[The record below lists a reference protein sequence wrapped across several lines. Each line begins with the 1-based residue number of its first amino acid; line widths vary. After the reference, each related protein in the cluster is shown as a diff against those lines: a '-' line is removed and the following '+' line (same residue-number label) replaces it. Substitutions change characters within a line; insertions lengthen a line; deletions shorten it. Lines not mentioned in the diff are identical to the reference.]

1 MANDD
6 LQRFI
11 DELRARVS
19 IADVV
24 GAKVKLTKKGREYQG
39 LCPFHNEKTPSFTVN
54 ESKGFYHCF
63 GCGAHGD
70 IIKFEM
76 EANGLPFIDA
86 LQKLAHQA
94 GLQMPQLSA
103 KDKKEEDERK
113 SLYEIMEAACAFFE
127 RELRMP
133 GGAAGLKYFT
143 EKRGLSPE
151 TLKKFRLGFAPS
163 NNALMAH
170 LKAQGID
177 EKDMKE
183 LGLIAIPEDTSRR
196 PHDFFRNRVM
206 IPITNKQ
213 GKIIAFGGRVME
225 KIEPKYLNS
234 PDTPIFNKRRN
245 LYNLDKARE
254 VAYKEKKLIIC
265 EGYMDVIALD
275 RYGFGYAVAP
285 LGTALTEEQ
294 IAEAWRVCPEP
305 VLCLDGDS
313 PGVKAA
319 MRAVDRVLPML
330 KAGYSLQFLFL
341 PDNQDPDEYLQA
353 HGHDSFAALMRK
365 TSPLIDILWRKY
377 TENEDSST
385 PEKKA
390 LIEKTLLSEVAK
402 IGDAT
407 VRSYYA
413 QEIRSRIYAAFRRT
427 PWQQP
432 AAPRMPSAFRAPSA
446 ARNVSPASR
455 MPSAPF
461 SSPSRMPPVPFSS
474 PSPMQPAAPVSP
486 APQMPET
493 PPAYLD
499 DIPLPEA
506 APQYQ
511 EPQPTCPSQT
521 PRQSA
526 NTGLPS
532 NFSPFPDTAS
542 FSGFRPSSNAFPS
555 SGARPFSN
563 SASSPNARPFP
574 NSGRGASRWADT
586 RTPRPALNHGI
597 AAAPETLRQSADGE
611 CDKNLRFI
619 IAAGLVYPEL
629 IDEYEEQVLSS
640 DIKNAGLKNLF
651 AAMADLYREA
661 ETPPAADELQQQL
674 AQRPEGAPL
683 ASLWELDMLKKR
695 SPFINDLR
703 KNIDKLLLEDK
714 LRTLEE
720 EIKNVS
726 AELCKNF
733 TEEAYLRQSA
743 LKKERDEILAAA
755 AEPED

>member
-11 DELRARVS
+11 DELRARIS

-113 SLYEIMEAACAFFE
+113 SLYEIMETACAFFE

-133 GGAAGLKYFT
+133 DGASGLKYFT

-151 TLKKFRLGFAPS
+151 TLKKFRLGFAPN

-305 VLCLDGDS
+305 ILCLDGDS

-432 AAPRMPSAFRAPSA
+432 AAPVPPAPRMP
-446 ARNVSPASR
+446 V
-455 MPSAPF
+455 
-461 SSPSRMPPVPFSS
+461 PPTPK
-474 PSPMQPAAPVSP
+474 
-486 APQMPET
+486 MPET
-493 PPAYLD
+493 PPAYLN
-499 DIPLPEA
+499 DIPLPEV
-506 APQYQ
+506 APQHRK
-511 EPQPTCPSQT
+511 PQPDRPSQA
-521 PRQSA
+521 PRQFA
-526 NTGLPS
+526 NTGAPS
-532 NFSPFPDTAS
+532 NSGPFPDTAS
-542 FSGFRPSSNAFPS
+542 FSGFRPSFNAVPL
-555 SGARPFSN
+555 SGRRPFSN
-563 SASSPNARPFP
+563 SASSPDARSFP

-586 RTPRPALNHGI
+586 RTLRPALSHGI

-640 DIKNAGLKNLF
+640 DIRNAGLKNLF

-733 TEEAYLRQSA
+733 TEEAYLRQSS

>member
-1 MANDD
+1 MNDD
-6 LQRFI
+6 LQRFL
-11 DELRARVS
+11 DELRARLS

-70 IIKFEM
+70 IVKFEM
-76 EANGLPFIDA
+76 EANGLPFMDA
-86 LQKLAHQA
+86 VQKLAHQA
-94 GLQMPQLSA
+94 GLQMPHFSA
-103 KDKKEEDERK
+103 KDKQEEEARK
-113 SLYEIMEAACAFFE
+113 SLYDIMESACAFFE
-127 RELRMP
+127 RELYMP
-133 GGAAGLKYFT
+133 NGAAGLKYFA
-143 EKRGLSPE
+143 EKRGLDKN
-151 TLKKFRLGFAPS
+151 TLKKFRLGYAPN

-170 LKAQGID
+170 LKSQGVS
-177 EKDMKE
+177 EKELKE

-213 GKIIAFGGRVME
+213 GRIIAFGGRVME

-254 VAYKEKKLIIC
+254 AAYKEKKLIIC

-305 VLCLDGDS
+305 TLCLDGDS

-330 KAGYSLQFLFL
+330 KAGYSLKFLFL

-353 HGHDSFAALMRK
+353 HGRDSFAALMNK

-402 IGDAT
+402 IGDPT

-413 QEIRSRIYAAFRRT
+413 QEIRSRIYKAFKQAPWPEAPRR
-427 PWQQP
+427 PAYNGNNARPHPYAPRP
-432 AAPRMPSAFRAPSA
+432 AAPE
-446 ARNVSPASR
+446 
-455 MPSAPF
+455 
-461 SSPSRMPPVPFSS
+461 MPPVP
-474 PSPMQPAAPVSP
+474 APRSDM
-486 APQMPET
+486 A

-499 DIPLPEA
+499 EIPLPDAAPVEVSPHDMPTPPPPQAPGTAA
-506 APQYQ
+506 APQ
-511 EPQPTCPSQT
+511 PQT
-521 PRQSA
+521 PYRRPDNAGNGYTNYRNGNYKYA
-526 NTGLPS
+526 NAYRRNNNNRYDS
-532 NFSPFPDTAS
+532 R
-542 FSGFRPSSNAFPS
+542 RPEIGHTFAP
-555 SGARPFSN
+555 
-563 SASSPNARPFP
+563 
-574 NSGRGASRWADT
+574 
-586 RTPRPALNHGI
+586 
-597 AAAPETLRQSADGE
+597 AAPEALRRSADGE
-611 CDKNLRFI
+611 SDKNLRFI
-619 IAAGLVYPEL
+619 LAAMLIYPEL
-629 IDEYEEQVLSS
+629 IGDYEEQLANFATQNK
-640 DIKNAGLKNLF
+640 DLPQLF
-651 AAMADLYREA
+651 AAMADIYGNAATALSAEDLRREL
-661 ETPPAADELQQQL
+661 TT
-674 AQRPEGAPL
+674 RPEGATL
-683 ASLWELDMLKKR
+683 KNLWELAMLQKNP
-695 SPFINDLR
+695 PFINELR
-703 KNIDKLLLEDK
+703 RNIDKLLQESR
-714 LRTLEE
+714 LRALEE
-720 EIKNVS
+720 EIKALS
-726 AELCKNF
+726 DELCRNF
-733 TEEAYLRQSA
+733 TEEAYQRQTA
-743 LKKERDEILAAA
+743 LKKERDQILASAGA
-755 AEPED
+755 AEE

>member
-113 SLYEIMEAACAFFE
+113 SLYEIMETACAFFE

-133 GGAAGLKYFT
+133 DGASGLKYFT

-151 TLKKFRLGFAPS
+151 TLKKFRLGFAPN

-305 VLCLDGDS
+305 ILCLDGDS

-432 AAPRMPSAFRAPSA
+432 AAPVPPAPRMP
-446 ARNVSPASR
+446 V
-455 MPSAPF
+455 
-461 SSPSRMPPVPFSS
+461 PPTSK
-474 PSPMQPAAPVSP
+474 
-486 APQMPET
+486 MPET

-506 APQYQ
+506 APQHRK
-511 EPQPTCPSQT
+511 PQPDRPSQA
-521 PRQSA
+521 PRQFA
-526 NTGLPS
+526 NTGSPS
-532 NFSPFPDTAS
+532 NSGPFPDTAS
-542 FSGFRPSSNAFPS
+542 FSGFRPSFNAVPL
-555 SGARPFSN
+555 SGRRPFSN
-563 SASSPNARPFP
+563 SASSPDARSFP

-586 RTPRPALNHGI
+586 RPLRPALSHGI

-640 DIKNAGLKNLF
+640 DIRNASLKNLF

-683 ASLWELDMLKKR
+683 TSLWELDMLKKR

>member
-113 SLYEIMEAACAFFE
+113 SLYEIMETACAFFE

-133 GGAAGLKYFT
+133 DGASGLKYFT

-151 TLKKFRLGFAPS
+151 TLKKFRLGFAPN

-305 VLCLDGDS
+305 ILCLDGDS

-432 AAPRMPSAFRAPSA
+432 AAPVPPAPRMP
-446 ARNVSPASR
+446 V
-455 MPSAPF
+455 
-461 SSPSRMPPVPFSS
+461 PPTPK
-474 PSPMQPAAPVSP
+474 
-486 APQMPET
+486 MPET
-493 PPAYLD
+493 PPAYLN
-499 DIPLPEA
+499 DIPLPEV
-506 APQYQ
+506 APQHRK
-511 EPQPTCPSQT
+511 PQPDRPSQA
-521 PRQSA
+521 PRQFT
-526 NTGLPS
+526 NTGSPS
-532 NFSPFPDTAS
+532 NSGPFPDTAS
-542 FSGFRPSSNAFPS
+542 FSSFRPSFNAVPL
-555 SGARPFSN
+555 SGRRPFSN
-563 SASSPNARPFP
+563 SASSPDARSFP

-586 RTPRPALNHGI
+586 RTLRPALSHGI

-640 DIKNAGLKNLF
+640 DIRNAGLKNLF

>member
-113 SLYEIMEAACAFFE
+113 SLYEIMETACAFFE

-133 GGAAGLKYFT
+133 DGASGLKYFT

-151 TLKKFRLGFAPS
+151 TLKKFRLGFAPN

-305 VLCLDGDS
+305 ILCLDGDS

-432 AAPRMPSAFRAPSA
+432 AAPVPPAPRMP
-446 ARNVSPASR
+446 V
-455 MPSAPF
+455 
-461 SSPSRMPPVPFSS
+461 PPTSK
-474 PSPMQPAAPVSP
+474 
-486 APQMPET
+486 MPET

-506 APQYQ
+506 APQHRK
-511 EPQPTCPSQT
+511 PQPDRPSQA
-521 PRQSA
+521 PRQFT
-526 NTGLPS
+526 NTGSPS
-532 NFSPFPDTAS
+532 NSGPFPDTAS
-542 FSGFRPSSNAFPS
+542 FSGFRPSFNAVPL
-555 SGARPFSN
+555 SGRRPFSN
-563 SASSPNARPFP
+563 SASSPDARSFP

-586 RTPRPALNHGI
+586 RTLRPALSHGI

-640 DIKNAGLKNLF
+640 DIRNAGLKNLF

-733 TEEAYLRQSA
+733 TEEAYLRQSS

>member
-113 SLYEIMEAACAFFE
+113 SLYEIMETACAFFE

-133 GGAAGLKYFT
+133 DGASGLKYFT

-151 TLKKFRLGFAPS
+151 TLKKFRLGFAPN

-265 EGYMDVIALD
+265 EGYMDVITLD

-305 VLCLDGDS
+305 ILCLDGDS

-432 AAPRMPSAFRAPSA
+432 AAPVPPAPRMP
-446 ARNVSPASR
+446 V
-455 MPSAPF
+455 
-461 SSPSRMPPVPFSS
+461 PPTSK
-474 PSPMQPAAPVSP
+474 
-486 APQMPET
+486 MPET

-506 APQYQ
+506 APQHRK
-511 EPQPTCPSQT
+511 PQPDRPSQA
-521 PRQSA
+521 PRQFA
-526 NTGLPS
+526 NTGSPS
-532 NFSPFPDTAS
+532 NSGPFPDTAS
-542 FSGFRPSSNAFPS
+542 FSGFRPSFNAVPL
-555 SGARPFSN
+555 SGRHPFSN
-563 SASSPNARPFP
+563 SASSPDAHSFP

-586 RTPRPALNHGI
+586 RTLRPALSHGI

-640 DIKNAGLKNLF
+640 DIRNAGLKNLF

-661 ETPPAADELQQQL
+661 ETPPAANKLQQQL

>member
-113 SLYEIMEAACAFFE
+113 SLYEIMETACAFFE

-133 GGAAGLKYFT
+133 DGASGLKYFT

-151 TLKKFRLGFAPS
+151 TLKKFRLGFAPN

-305 VLCLDGDS
+305 ILCLDGDS

-413 QEIRSRIYAAFRRT
+413 QEIRSRIYAVFRRT

-432 AAPRMPSAFRAPSA
+432 AAPVPPAPRMP
-446 ARNVSPASR
+446 V
-455 MPSAPF
+455 
-461 SSPSRMPPVPFSS
+461 PPTSK
-474 PSPMQPAAPVSP
+474 
-486 APQMPET
+486 MPET

-506 APQYQ
+506 APQHRK
-511 EPQPTCPSQT
+511 PQPDHPSQA
-521 PRQSA
+521 PRQFA
-526 NTGLPS
+526 NTGSPS
-532 NFSPFPDTAS
+532 NSGPFPDTAS
-542 FSGFRPSSNAFPS
+542 FSGFRPSFNAVPL
-555 SGARPFSN
+555 SGRRPFSN
-563 SASSPNARPFP
+563 SASSPDARSFP

-586 RTPRPALNHGI
+586 RTLRPALSHGI

-640 DIKNAGLKNLF
+640 DIRNAGLKNLF

-714 LRTLEE
+714 LRSLEE

>member
-113 SLYEIMEAACAFFE
+113 SLYEIMETACAFFE

-133 GGAAGLKYFT
+133 DGASGLKYFT

-151 TLKKFRLGFAPS
+151 TLKKFRLGFAPN

-305 VLCLDGDS
+305 ILCLDGDS

-319 MRAVDRVLPML
+319 MRAADRVLPML

-432 AAPRMPSAFRAPSA
+432 AAPVPPAPRMP
-446 ARNVSPASR
+446 V
-455 MPSAPF
+455 
-461 SSPSRMPPVPFSS
+461 PPTPK
-474 PSPMQPAAPVSP
+474 
-486 APQMPET
+486 MPET
-493 PPAYLD
+493 PPAYLN
-499 DIPLPEA
+499 DIPLPEV
-506 APQYQ
+506 APQHRK
-511 EPQPTCPSQT
+511 PQPDRPSQA
-521 PRQSA
+521 PRQFA
-526 NTGLPS
+526 NTGAPS
-532 NFSPFPDTAS
+532 NSGPFPDTAS
-542 FSGFRPSSNAFPS
+542 FSGFRPSFNAVPL
-555 SGARPFSN
+555 SGRRPFSN
-563 SASSPNARPFP
+563 SASSPDARSFP

-586 RTPRPALNHGI
+586 RTLRPALSHGI

-640 DIKNAGLKNLF
+640 DIRNAGLKNLF

-714 LRTLEE
+714 LRSLEE

>member
-113 SLYEIMEAACAFFE
+113 SLYEIMETACAFFE

-133 GGAAGLKYFT
+133 DGASGLKYFT

-151 TLKKFRLGFAPS
+151 TLKKFRLGFAPN

-305 VLCLDGDS
+305 ILCLDGDS

-432 AAPRMPSAFRAPSA
+432 AAPVPPAPRMP
-446 ARNVSPASR
+446 V
-455 MPSAPF
+455 
-461 SSPSRMPPVPFSS
+461 PPTPK
-474 PSPMQPAAPVSP
+474 
-486 APQMPET
+486 MPET
-493 PPAYLD
+493 PPAYLN
-499 DIPLPEA
+499 DIPLPEV
-506 APQYQ
+506 APQHRK
-511 EPQPTCPSQT
+511 PQPDRPSQA
-521 PRQSA
+521 PRQFA
-526 NTGLPS
+526 NTGAPS
-532 NFSPFPDTAS
+532 NSGPFPDTAS
-542 FSGFRPSSNAFPS
+542 FSGFRPSFNAVPL
-555 SGARPFSN
+555 SGRRPFSN
-563 SASSPNARPFP
+563 SASSPDARSFP

-586 RTPRPALNHGI
+586 RTLRPALSHGI

-640 DIKNAGLKNLF
+640 DIRNASLKNLF

-714 LRTLEE
+714 LRSLEE

-755 AEPED
+755 AEPEE

>member
-113 SLYEIMEAACAFFE
+113 SLYEIMETACAFFE

-133 GGAAGLKYFT
+133 DGASGLKYFT

-151 TLKKFRLGFAPS
+151 TLKKFRLGFAPN

-305 VLCLDGDS
+305 ILCLDGDS

-432 AAPRMPSAFRAPSA
+432 AAPVPPAPRMP
-446 ARNVSPASR
+446 V
-455 MPSAPF
+455 
-461 SSPSRMPPVPFSS
+461 PPTPK
-474 PSPMQPAAPVSP
+474 
-486 APQMPET
+486 MPET
-493 PPAYLD
+493 PPAYLN
-499 DIPLPEA
+499 DIPLPEV
-506 APQYQ
+506 APQHRK
-511 EPQPTCPSQT
+511 PQPDRPSQA
-521 PRQSA
+521 PRQFA
-526 NTGLPS
+526 NTGAPS
-532 NFSPFPDTAS
+532 NSGPFPDTAS
-542 FSGFRPSSNAFPS
+542 FSGFRPSFNAVPL
-555 SGARPFSN
+555 SGRRPFSN
-563 SASSPNARPFP
+563 SASSPDTRSFP

-586 RTPRPALNHGI
+586 RTLRPALSHGI

-640 DIKNAGLKNLF
+640 DIRNASLKNLF

>member
-113 SLYEIMEAACAFFE
+113 SLYEIMETACAFFE

-133 GGAAGLKYFT
+133 DGASGLKYFT

-151 TLKKFRLGFAPS
+151 TLKKFRLGFAPN

-305 VLCLDGDS
+305 ILCLDGDS

-432 AAPRMPSAFRAPSA
+432 AAPVPPAPRMP
-446 ARNVSPASR
+446 V
-455 MPSAPF
+455 
-461 SSPSRMPPVPFSS
+461 PPTPK
-474 PSPMQPAAPVSP
+474 
-486 APQMPET
+486 MPET
-493 PPAYLD
+493 PPAYLN
-499 DIPLPEA
+499 DIPLPEV
-506 APQYQ
+506 APQHRK
-511 EPQPTCPSQT
+511 PQPDRPSQA
-521 PRQSA
+521 PRQFA
-526 NTGLPS
+526 NTGAPS
-532 NFSPFPDTAS
+532 NSGPFPDTAS
-542 FSGFRPSSNAFPS
+542 FSGFRPSFNAVPL
-555 SGARPFSN
+555 SGRRPFSN
-563 SASSPNARPFP
+563 SASSPDARSFP

-586 RTPRPALNHGI
+586 RTLRPALSHGI

-640 DIKNAGLKNLF
+640 DIRNAGLKNLF

-733 TEEAYLRQSA
+733 TEEAYLRQSS

>member
-113 SLYEIMEAACAFFE
+113 SLYEIMETACAFFE

-133 GGAAGLKYFT
+133 DGASGLKYFT

-151 TLKKFRLGFAPS
+151 TLKKFRLGFAPN

-305 VLCLDGDS
+305 ILCLDGDS

-432 AAPRMPSAFRAPSA
+432 AAPVPPAPRMP
-446 ARNVSPASR
+446 V
-455 MPSAPF
+455 
-461 SSPSRMPPVPFSS
+461 PPTSK
-474 PSPMQPAAPVSP
+474 
-486 APQMPET
+486 MPET
-493 PPAYLD
+493 PPAYLN

-506 APQYQ
+506 APQHRK
-511 EPQPTCPSQT
+511 PQPDRPSQA
-521 PRQSA
+521 PRQFA
-526 NTGLPS
+526 NTGSPS
-532 NFSPFPDTAS
+532 NSGPFPDTAS
-542 FSGFRPSSNAFPS
+542 FSGFRPSFNAVPL
-555 SGARPFSN
+555 SGRHPFSN
-563 SASSPNARPFP
+563 SASSPDAHSFP

-586 RTPRPALNHGI
+586 RTLRPALSHGI

-640 DIKNAGLKNLF
+640 DIRNAGLKNLF

-733 TEEAYLRQSA
+733 TEEAYLRQSS

>member
-113 SLYEIMEAACAFFE
+113 SLYEIMETACAFFE

-133 GGAAGLKYFT
+133 DGTSGLKYFT

-151 TLKKFRLGFAPS
+151 TLKKFRLGFAPN

-305 VLCLDGDS
+305 ILCLDGDS

-432 AAPRMPSAFRAPSA
+432 AAPVPPAP
-446 ARNVSPASR
+446 RI
-455 MPSAPF
+455 
-461 SSPSRMPPVPFSS
+461 PVPPTSK
-474 PSPMQPAAPVSP
+474 
-486 APQMPET
+486 MPET
-493 PPAYLD
+493 PPAYLN
-499 DIPLPEA
+499 DIPLPEV
-506 APQYQ
+506 APQHRK
-511 EPQPTCPSQT
+511 PQPDRPSQA
-521 PRQSA
+521 PRKFA
-526 NTGLPS
+526 NTGSPS
-532 NFSPFPDTAS
+532 NSGPFPDTAS
-542 FSGFRPSSNAFPS
+542 FSSFRPSFNAVPL
-555 SGARPFSN
+555 SGRRPFSN
-563 SASSPNARPFP
+563 SASSPDARSFP

-586 RTPRPALNHGI
+586 RTLRPALSHGI
-597 AAAPETLRQSADGE
+597 ASAPETLRQSADDE

-640 DIKNAGLKNLF
+640 DIRNADLKNLF

-714 LRTLEE
+714 LRSLEE

-726 AELCKNF
+726 TELCKNF

>member
-113 SLYEIMEAACAFFE
+113 SLYEIMETACAFFE

-133 GGAAGLKYFT
+133 DGASGLKYFT

-151 TLKKFRLGFAPS
+151 TLKKFRLGFAPN

-305 VLCLDGDS
+305 ILCLDGDS

-432 AAPRMPSAFRAPSA
+432 AAPVPPAPRMP
-446 ARNVSPASR
+446 V
-455 MPSAPF
+455 
-461 SSPSRMPPVPFSS
+461 PPTSK
-474 PSPMQPAAPVSP
+474 
-486 APQMPET
+486 MPET

-506 APQYQ
+506 APQHRK
-511 EPQPTCPSQT
+511 PQPDHPSQA
-521 PRQSA
+521 PRQFT
-526 NTGLPS
+526 NTGSPS
-532 NFSPFPDTAS
+532 NSGPFPDTAS
-542 FSGFRPSSNAFPS
+542 FSSFRPSFNAVPL
-555 SGARPFSN
+555 SGRRPFSN
-563 SASSPNARPFP
+563 SASSPDARSFP

-586 RTPRPALNHGI
+586 RTLRPALSHGI

-640 DIKNAGLKNLF
+640 DIRNAGLKNLF

-733 TEEAYLRQSA
+733 TEEAYLRQSS

>member
-113 SLYEIMEAACAFFE
+113 SLYEIMETACAFFE

-133 GGAAGLKYFT
+133 DGASGLKYFT

-151 TLKKFRLGFAPS
+151 TLKKFRLGFAPN
-163 NNALMAH
+163 NNALMTH

-305 VLCLDGDS
+305 ILCLDGDS

-432 AAPRMPSAFRAPSA
+432 VAPVPPAPRMP
-446 ARNVSPASR
+446 V
-455 MPSAPF
+455 
-461 SSPSRMPPVPFSS
+461 PPTSK
-474 PSPMQPAAPVSP
+474 
-486 APQMPET
+486 MPET

-499 DIPLPEA
+499 DIPLPEV
-506 APQYQ
+506 APQHRK
-511 EPQPTCPSQT
+511 PQPDHPSQA
-521 PRQSA
+521 PRQFA
-526 NTGLPS
+526 NTGSPS
-532 NFSPFPDTAS
+532 NSGPFPDTAS
-542 FSGFRPSSNAFPS
+542 FSGFRPSFNAVPL
-555 SGARPFSN
+555 SGRRPFSN
-563 SASSPNARPFP
+563 SASSPDARSFP

-586 RTPRPALNHGI
+586 RTLRPALSHGI

-640 DIKNAGLKNLF
+640 DIRNAGLKNLF

>member
-113 SLYEIMEAACAFFE
+113 SLYEIMETACAFFE

-133 GGAAGLKYFT
+133 DGASGLKYFT

-151 TLKKFRLGFAPS
+151 TLKKFRLGFAPN

-305 VLCLDGDS
+305 ILCLDGDS

-432 AAPRMPSAFRAPSA
+432 AAPVPPAPRMP
-446 ARNVSPASR
+446 V
-455 MPSAPF
+455 
-461 SSPSRMPPVPFSS
+461 PPTPK
-474 PSPMQPAAPVSP
+474 
-486 APQMPET
+486 MPET
-493 PPAYLD
+493 PPAYLN
-499 DIPLPEA
+499 DIPLPEV
-506 APQYQ
+506 APQHRK
-511 EPQPTCPSQT
+511 PQPDRPSQA
-521 PRQSA
+521 PRKFA
-526 NTGLPS
+526 NTGSPS
-532 NFSPFPDTAS
+532 NSGPFPDTAS
-542 FSGFRPSSNAFPS
+542 FSSFRPSFNAVPL
-555 SGARPFSN
+555 SGRRPFSN
-563 SASSPNARPFP
+563 SASSPDARSFP

-586 RTPRPALNHGI
+586 RTLRPALSHGI
-597 AAAPETLRQSADGE
+597 ASAPETLRQSADGE

-640 DIKNAGLKNLF
+640 DIRNADLKNLF

-714 LRTLEE
+714 LRSLEE

-726 AELCKNF
+726 TELCKNF

>member
-113 SLYEIMEAACAFFE
+113 SLYEIMETACAFFE

-133 GGAAGLKYFT
+133 DGASGLKYFT
-143 EKRGLSPE
+143 EKRSLSPE
-151 TLKKFRLGFAPS
+151 TLKKFRLGFAPN

-305 VLCLDGDS
+305 ILCLDGDS

-432 AAPRMPSAFRAPSA
+432 AAPVPPAPRMP
-446 ARNVSPASR
+446 V
-455 MPSAPF
+455 
-461 SSPSRMPPVPFSS
+461 PPTPK
-474 PSPMQPAAPVSP
+474 
-486 APQMPET
+486 MPET

-499 DIPLPEA
+499 DIPLPEV
-506 APQYQ
+506 APQHRK
-511 EPQPTCPSQT
+511 PQPDHPSQA
-521 PRQSA
+521 PRQFA
-526 NTGLPS
+526 NTGSPS
-532 NFSPFPDTAS
+532 NSGPFPDTAS
-542 FSGFRPSSNAFPS
+542 FSGFRPSFNAVPL
-555 SGARPFSN
+555 SGRRPFSN
-563 SASSPNARPFP
+563 SASSPDARSFP

-586 RTPRPALNHGI
+586 RTLRPALSHGI

-640 DIKNAGLKNLF
+640 DIRNASLKNLF

-683 ASLWELDMLKKR
+683 TSLWELDMLKKR

>member
-94 GLQMPQLSA
+94 GLQIPQLSA

-113 SLYEIMEAACAFFE
+113 SLYEIMETACAFFE

-133 GGAAGLKYFT
+133 DGASGLKYFT

-151 TLKKFRLGFAPS
+151 TLKKFRLGFAPN
-163 NNALMAH
+163 NNALMVH

-305 VLCLDGDS
+305 ILCLDGDS

-432 AAPRMPSAFRAPSA
+432 VAPVPPAPRMP
-446 ARNVSPASR
+446 V
-455 MPSAPF
+455 
-461 SSPSRMPPVPFSS
+461 PPTSK
-474 PSPMQPAAPVSP
+474 
-486 APQMPET
+486 MPET

-499 DIPLPEA
+499 DIPLPEV
-506 APQYQ
+506 APQHRK
-511 EPQPTCPSQT
+511 PQPDHPSQA
-521 PRQSA
+521 PRQFA
-526 NTGLPS
+526 NTGSPS
-532 NFSPFPDTAS
+532 NSGPFPDTAS
-542 FSGFRPSSNAFPS
+542 FSGFRPSFNAVPL
-555 SGARPFSN
+555 SGRRPFSN
-563 SASSPNARPFP
+563 SASSPDARSFP

-586 RTPRPALNHGI
+586 RPLRPALSHGI

-640 DIKNAGLKNLF
+640 DIRNAGLKNLF

>member
-113 SLYEIMEAACAFFE
+113 SLYEIMETACAFFE

-133 GGAAGLKYFT
+133 DGASGLKYFT

-151 TLKKFRLGFAPS
+151 TLKKFRLGFAPN

-305 VLCLDGDS
+305 ILCLDGDS

-432 AAPRMPSAFRAPSA
+432 AAPVPPAPRMP
-446 ARNVSPASR
+446 V
-455 MPSAPF
+455 
-461 SSPSRMPPVPFSS
+461 PPTPK
-474 PSPMQPAAPVSP
+474 
-486 APQMPET
+486 MPET
-493 PPAYLD
+493 PPAYLN
-499 DIPLPEA
+499 DIPLPEV
-506 APQYQ
+506 APQHRK
-511 EPQPTCPSQT
+511 PQPDRPSQA
-521 PRQSA
+521 PRQFA
-526 NTGLPS
+526 NTGSPS
-532 NFSPFPDTAS
+532 NSGPFPDTAS
-542 FSGFRPSSNAFPS
+542 FSGFRPSFNAVPL
-555 SGARPFSN
+555 SGRRPFSN
-563 SASSPNARPFP
+563 SASSPDARSFP

-586 RTPRPALNHGI
+586 RTLRPALSHGI

-640 DIKNAGLKNLF
+640 DIRNASLKNLF

>member
-113 SLYEIMEAACAFFE
+113 SLYEIMETACAFFE

-133 GGAAGLKYFT
+133 DGASGLKYFT

-151 TLKKFRLGFAPS
+151 TLKKFRLGFAPN

-305 VLCLDGDS
+305 ILCLDGDS

-432 AAPRMPSAFRAPSA
+432 VAPVPPAPRMP
-446 ARNVSPASR
+446 V
-455 MPSAPF
+455 
-461 SSPSRMPPVPFSS
+461 PPTSK
-474 PSPMQPAAPVSP
+474 
-486 APQMPET
+486 MPET

-499 DIPLPEA
+499 DIPLPEV
-506 APQYQ
+506 APQHRK
-511 EPQPTCPSQT
+511 PQPDHPSQA
-521 PRQSA
+521 PRKFA
-526 NTGLPS
+526 NTGSPS
-532 NFSPFPDTAS
+532 NSGPFPDTAS
-542 FSGFRPSSNAFPS
+542 FSGFRPSFNAVPL
-555 SGARPFSN
+555 SGRRPFSN
-563 SASSPNARPFP
+563 SASSPDARSFP

-586 RTPRPALNHGI
+586 RTLRPALSHGI

-640 DIKNAGLKNLF
+640 DIRNAGLKNLF

-714 LRTLEE
+714 LRSLEE

>member
-113 SLYEIMEAACAFFE
+113 SLYEIMETACAFFE

-133 GGAAGLKYFT
+133 DGVSGLKYFT

-151 TLKKFRLGFAPS
+151 TLKKFRLGFAPN

-305 VLCLDGDS
+305 ILCLDGDS

-353 HGHDSFAALMRK
+353 HGHDTFAALMRK

-432 AAPRMPSAFRAPSA
+432 AAPVPPAP
-446 ARNVSPASR
+446 RI
-455 MPSAPF
+455 
-461 SSPSRMPPVPFSS
+461 PVPPTSK
-474 PSPMQPAAPVSP
+474 
-486 APQMPET
+486 MPET
-493 PPAYLD
+493 PPAYLN

-506 APQYQ
+506 APQHRK
-511 EPQPTCPSQT
+511 PQPDRPSQA
-521 PRQSA
+521 PRQFA
-526 NTGLPS
+526 NTGSPS
-532 NFSPFPDTAS
+532 NSGPFPDTAS
-542 FSGFRPSSNAFPS
+542 FSGFRPSFNAVPL
-555 SGARPFSN
+555 SGRRPFSN
-563 SASSPNARPFP
+563 SASSPDARSFP

-586 RTPRPALNHGI
+586 RPLRPALSHGI

-611 CDKNLRFI
+611 CNKNLRFI

-640 DIKNAGLKNLF
+640 DIRNASLKNLF

-733 TEEAYLRQSA
+733 TEEAYLRQSS

>member
-113 SLYEIMEAACAFFE
+113 SLYEIMETACAFFE

-133 GGAAGLKYFT
+133 DGASGLKYFT

-151 TLKKFRLGFAPS
+151 TLKKFRLGFAPN

-305 VLCLDGDS
+305 ILCLDGDS

-427 PWQQP
+427 PWQKP
-432 AAPRMPSAFRAPSA
+432 AAPVPPAPRMPVPST
-446 ARNVSPASR
+446 PK
-455 MPSAPF
+455 
-461 SSPSRMPPVPFSS
+461 
-474 PSPMQPAAPVSP
+474 
-486 APQMPET
+486 MPET

-506 APQYQ
+506 APQHRK
-511 EPQPTCPSQT
+511 PQPDRPSQA
-521 PRQSA
+521 PRQFA
-526 NTGLPS
+526 NTGSPS
-532 NFSPFPDTAS
+532 NSGPFPDTAS
-542 FSGFRPSSNAFPS
+542 FSGFRPSFNAVPL
-555 SGARPFSN
+555 SGRRPFSN
-563 SASSPNARPFP
+563 SASSPDARSFP

-586 RTPRPALNHGI
+586 RTLRPALSHGI

-640 DIKNAGLKNLF
+640 DIRNAGLKNLF

-674 AQRPEGAPL
+674 AQLPEGAPL

-714 LRTLEE
+714 LRSLEE

-733 TEEAYLRQSA
+733 TEEAYLRQSS

>member
-113 SLYEIMEAACAFFE
+113 SLYEIMETACAFFE

-133 GGAAGLKYFT
+133 DGASGLKYFT

-151 TLKKFRLGFAPS
+151 TLKKFRLGFAPN

-305 VLCLDGDS
+305 ILCLDGDS

-432 AAPRMPSAFRAPSA
+432 AAPVPPAPRMP
-446 ARNVSPASR
+446 V
-455 MPSAPF
+455 
-461 SSPSRMPPVPFSS
+461 PPTSK
-474 PSPMQPAAPVSP
+474 
-486 APQMPET
+486 MPET

-499 DIPLPEA
+499 DIPLPEV
-506 APQYQ
+506 APQHRK
-511 EPQPTCPSQT
+511 PQPDLPSQA
-521 PRQSA
+521 PRQFT
-526 NTGLPS
+526 NTGSPS
-532 NFSPFPDTAS
+532 NSGPFPDTAS
-542 FSGFRPSSNAFPS
+542 FSGFRPSFNAVPL
-555 SGARPFSN
+555 SGRRPLSN
-563 SASSPNARPFP
+563 SASSPDARSFP

-586 RTPRPALNHGI
+586 RTLRPALSHGI

-640 DIKNAGLKNLF
+640 DIRNAGLKNLF

-733 TEEAYLRQSA
+733 TEEAYLRQSS

>member
-113 SLYEIMEAACAFFE
+113 SLYEIMETACAFFE

-133 GGAAGLKYFT
+133 DGASGLKYFT

-151 TLKKFRLGFAPS
+151 TLKKFRLGFAPN

-305 VLCLDGDS
+305 ILCLDGDS

-432 AAPRMPSAFRAPSA
+432 AAPVPPAPRMP
-446 ARNVSPASR
+446 V
-455 MPSAPF
+455 
-461 SSPSRMPPVPFSS
+461 PPTPK
-474 PSPMQPAAPVSP
+474 
-486 APQMPET
+486 MPET
-493 PPAYLD
+493 PPAYLN
-499 DIPLPEA
+499 DIPLPEV
-506 APQYQ
+506 APQHRK
-511 EPQPTCPSQT
+511 PQPDRPSQA
-521 PRQSA
+521 PRKFA
-526 NTGLPS
+526 NTGSPS
-532 NFSPFPDTAS
+532 NSGPFPDTAS
-542 FSGFRPSSNAFPS
+542 FSSFRPSFNAVPL
-555 SGARPFSN
+555 SGRRPFSN
-563 SASSPNARPFP
+563 SASSPDARSFP

-586 RTPRPALNHGI
+586 RTLRPALSHGI
-597 AAAPETLRQSADGE
+597 ASAPETLRQSADDE

-640 DIKNAGLKNLF
+640 DIRNADLKNLF

-733 TEEAYLRQSA
+733 TEEAYLRQSS

>member
-163 NNALMAH
+163 NNALMTH

-305 VLCLDGDS
+305 ILCLDGDS

-432 AAPRMPSAFRAPSA
+432 AAPVPPAPRMP
-446 ARNVSPASR
+446 V
-455 MPSAPF
+455 
-461 SSPSRMPPVPFSS
+461 PPTSK
-474 PSPMQPAAPVSP
+474 
-486 APQMPET
+486 MPET
-493 PPAYLD
+493 PPAYLN

-506 APQYQ
+506 APQHRK
-511 EPQPTCPSQT
+511 PQPDRPSQA
-521 PRQSA
+521 PRQFA
-526 NTGLPS
+526 NTGSPS
-532 NFSPFPDTAS
+532 NSGPFPDTAS
-542 FSGFRPSSNAFPS
+542 FSGFRPSFNAVPL
-555 SGARPFSN
+555 SGRRPFSN
-563 SASSPNARPFP
+563 SASSPDARSFP

-586 RTPRPALNHGI
+586 RTLRPALSHGI

-640 DIKNAGLKNLF
+640 DIRNASLKNLF

-683 ASLWELDMLKKR
+683 ASLWELEMLKKR

>member
-113 SLYEIMEAACAFFE
+113 SLYEIMETACAFFE

-133 GGAAGLKYFT
+133 DGASGLKYFT

-151 TLKKFRLGFAPS
+151 TLKKFRLGFAPN

-305 VLCLDGDS
+305 ILCLDGDS

-427 PWQQP
+427 PWQKP
-432 AAPRMPSAFRAPSA
+432 AAPVPPAPRMPVPST
-446 ARNVSPASR
+446 PK
-455 MPSAPF
+455 
-461 SSPSRMPPVPFSS
+461 
-474 PSPMQPAAPVSP
+474 
-486 APQMPET
+486 MPET

-506 APQYQ
+506 APQHRK
-511 EPQPTCPSQT
+511 PQPDRPSQA
-521 PRQSA
+521 PRQFT
-526 NTGLPS
+526 NTGSPS
-532 NFSPFPDTAS
+532 NSGPFPDTAS
-542 FSGFRPSSNAFPS
+542 FSGFRPSFNAVLL
-555 SGARPFSN
+555 SGRRPFSN
-563 SASSPNARPFP
+563 SASSPDARSFP

-586 RTPRPALNHGI
+586 RTLRPALSHGI

-640 DIKNAGLKNLF
+640 DIRNAGLKNLF

-733 TEEAYLRQSA
+733 TEEAYLRQSS

>member
-113 SLYEIMEAACAFFE
+113 SLYEIMETACAFFE

-133 GGAAGLKYFT
+133 DGASGLKYFT

-151 TLKKFRLGFAPS
+151 TLKKFRLGFAPN

-305 VLCLDGDS
+305 ILCLDGDS

-432 AAPRMPSAFRAPSA
+432 AAPVPPAP
-446 ARNVSPASR
+446 RI
-455 MPSAPF
+455 
-461 SSPSRMPPVPFSS
+461 PVPPTSK
-474 PSPMQPAAPVSP
+474 
-486 APQMPET
+486 MPET
-493 PPAYLD
+493 PPAYLN

-506 APQYQ
+506 APQHRK
-511 EPQPTCPSQT
+511 PQPDRPSQA
-521 PRQSA
+521 PRQFT
-526 NTGLPS
+526 NTGSPS
-532 NFSPFPDTAS
+532 NSGPFPDTAS
-542 FSGFRPSSNAFPS
+542 FSGFRPSFNAVLL
-555 SGARPFSN
+555 SGRRPFSN
-563 SASSPNARPFP
+563 SASSPDARSFP

-586 RTPRPALNHGI
+586 RPLRPALSHGI

-640 DIKNAGLKNLF
+640 DIRNAGLKNLF

-714 LRTLEE
+714 LRSLEE

>member
-94 GLQMPQLSA
+94 GLQIPQLSA

-113 SLYEIMEAACAFFE
+113 SLYEIMETACAFFE

-133 GGAAGLKYFT
+133 DGASGLKYFT

-151 TLKKFRLGFAPS
+151 TLKKFRLGFAPN

-305 VLCLDGDS
+305 ILCLDGDS

-432 AAPRMPSAFRAPSA
+432 AAPVPPAPRMP
-446 ARNVSPASR
+446 V
-455 MPSAPF
+455 
-461 SSPSRMPPVPFSS
+461 PPTSK
-474 PSPMQPAAPVSP
+474 
-486 APQMPET
+486 MPET

-506 APQYQ
+506 APQHRK
-511 EPQPTCPSQT
+511 PQPDRPSQA
-521 PRQSA
+521 PRQFT
-526 NTGLPS
+526 NTGSPS
-532 NFSPFPDTAS
+532 NSGPFPDTAS
-542 FSGFRPSSNAFPS
+542 FSSFRPSFNAVPL
-555 SGARPFSN
+555 SGRRPFSN
-563 SASSPNARPFP
+563 SASSPDARSFP

-586 RTPRPALNHGI
+586 RTLRPALSHGI

-640 DIKNAGLKNLF
+640 DIRNAGLKNLF

>member
-113 SLYEIMEAACAFFE
+113 SLYEIMETACAFFE

-133 GGAAGLKYFT
+133 DGASGLKYFT

-151 TLKKFRLGFAPS
+151 TLKKFRLGFAPN

-275 RYGFGYAVAP
+275 RYGFSYAVAP

-294 IAEAWRVCPEP
+294 ITEAWRVCPEP
-305 VLCLDGDS
+305 ILCLDGDS

-432 AAPRMPSAFRAPSA
+432 AAPVPPAPRMP
-446 ARNVSPASR
+446 V
-455 MPSAPF
+455 
-461 SSPSRMPPVPFSS
+461 PPTSK
-474 PSPMQPAAPVSP
+474 
-486 APQMPET
+486 MPET

-506 APQYQ
+506 APQHRK
-511 EPQPTCPSQT
+511 PQPDRPSQA
-521 PRQSA
+521 PRQFA
-526 NTGLPS
+526 NTGSPS
-532 NFSPFPDTAS
+532 NSGPFPDTAS
-542 FSGFRPSSNAFPS
+542 FSGFRPSFNAVPL
-555 SGARPFSN
+555 SGRRPFSN
-563 SASSPNARPFP
+563 SASSPDTRSFP

-586 RTPRPALNHGI
+586 RPLRPALSHGI

-611 CDKNLRFI
+611 GDKNLRFI

-640 DIKNAGLKNLF
+640 DIRNAGLKNLF

-733 TEEAYLRQSA
+733 TEEAYLRQSS

>member
-113 SLYEIMEAACAFFE
+113 SLYEIMETACAFFE

-133 GGAAGLKYFT
+133 DGASGLKYFT

-151 TLKKFRLGFAPS
+151 TLKKFRLGFAPN

-305 VLCLDGDS
+305 ILCLDGDS

-432 AAPRMPSAFRAPSA
+432 AAPVPPAPRMP
-446 ARNVSPASR
+446 V
-455 MPSAPF
+455 
-461 SSPSRMPPVPFSS
+461 PPTPK
-474 PSPMQPAAPVSP
+474 
-486 APQMPET
+486 MPET
-493 PPAYLD
+493 PPAYLN
-499 DIPLPEA
+499 DIPLPEV
-506 APQYQ
+506 APQHRK
-511 EPQPTCPSQT
+511 PQPDRPSQA
-521 PRQSA
+521 PRQFT
-526 NTGLPS
+526 NTGSPS
-532 NFSPFPDTAS
+532 NSGPFPDTAS
-542 FSGFRPSSNAFPS
+542 FSGFRPSFNAVPL
-555 SGARPFSN
+555 SGRRPFSN
-563 SASSPNARPFP
+563 SASSPDARSFP

-586 RTPRPALNHGI
+586 RTLRPALSHGI

-640 DIKNAGLKNLF
+640 DIRNAGLKNLF

>member
-113 SLYEIMEAACAFFE
+113 SLYEIMETACAFFE

-133 GGAAGLKYFT
+133 DGTSGLKYFT

-151 TLKKFRLGFAPS
+151 TLKKFRLGFAPN

-305 VLCLDGDS
+305 ILCLDGDS

-432 AAPRMPSAFRAPSA
+432 AAPVPPAPRMP
-446 ARNVSPASR
+446 V
-455 MPSAPF
+455 
-461 SSPSRMPPVPFSS
+461 PPTSK
-474 PSPMQPAAPVSP
+474 
-486 APQMPET
+486 MPET

-506 APQYQ
+506 APQHRK
-511 EPQPTCPSQT
+511 PQPDRPSQA
-521 PRQSA
+521 PRQFT
-526 NTGLPS
+526 NTGSPS
-532 NFSPFPDTAS
+532 NSGPFPDTAS
-542 FSGFRPSSNAFPS
+542 FSSFRPSFNAVPL
-555 SGARPFSN
+555 SGRRPFSN
-563 SASSPNARPFP
+563 SASSPDARSFP

-586 RTPRPALNHGI
+586 RTLRPALSHGI

-640 DIKNAGLKNLF
+640 DIRNAGLKNLF

-733 TEEAYLRQSA
+733 TEEAYLRQSS

>member
-113 SLYEIMEAACAFFE
+113 SLYEIMETACAFFE

-133 GGAAGLKYFT
+133 DGASGLKYFT

-151 TLKKFRLGFAPS
+151 TLKKFRLGFAPN

-305 VLCLDGDS
+305 ILCLDGDS

-432 AAPRMPSAFRAPSA
+432 AAPVPPAPRMP
-446 ARNVSPASR
+446 V
-455 MPSAPF
+455 
-461 SSPSRMPPVPFSS
+461 PPTPK
-474 PSPMQPAAPVSP
+474 
-486 APQMPET
+486 MPET
-493 PPAYLD
+493 PPAYLN
-499 DIPLPEA
+499 DIPLPEV
-506 APQYQ
+506 APQHRK
-511 EPQPTCPSQT
+511 PQPDRPSQA
-521 PRQSA
+521 PRQFT
-526 NTGLPS
+526 NTGSPS
-532 NFSPFPDTAS
+532 NSGPFPDTAS
-542 FSGFRPSSNAFPS
+542 FSGFRPSFNAVLL
-555 SGARPFSN
+555 SGRRPFSN
-563 SASSPNARPFP
+563 SASSPDARSFP
-574 NSGRGASRWADT
+574 NSGRGASRWADA
-586 RTPRPALNHGI
+586 RTLRPALSHGI

-640 DIKNAGLKNLF
+640 DIRNAGLKNLF

-714 LRTLEE
+714 LRSLEE

-733 TEEAYLRQSA
+733 TEEAYLRQSS

>member
-113 SLYEIMEAACAFFE
+113 SLYEIMETACAFFE

-133 GGAAGLKYFT
+133 DGASGLKYFT

-151 TLKKFRLGFAPS
+151 TLKKFRLGFAPN

-305 VLCLDGDS
+305 ILCLDGDS

-432 AAPRMPSAFRAPSA
+432 AAPVPPAPRMP
-446 ARNVSPASR
+446 V
-455 MPSAPF
+455 
-461 SSPSRMPPVPFSS
+461 PPTPK
-474 PSPMQPAAPVSP
+474 
-486 APQMPET
+486 MPET
-493 PPAYLD
+493 PPAYLN
-499 DIPLPEA
+499 DIPLPEV
-506 APQYQ
+506 APQHRK
-511 EPQPTCPSQT
+511 PQPDRPSQA
-521 PRQSA
+521 PRQFA
-526 NTGLPS
+526 NTGSPS
-532 NFSPFPDTAS
+532 NSGPFPDTAS
-542 FSGFRPSSNAFPS
+542 FSGFRPSFNAVTL
-555 SGARPFSN
+555 SGRRPFSN
-563 SASSPNARPFP
+563 SASSPDARSFP

-586 RTPRPALNHGI
+586 RTLRPALSHGI

-640 DIKNAGLKNLF
+640 DIRNAGLKNLF

-714 LRTLEE
+714 LRSLEE

-733 TEEAYLRQSA
+733 TEEAYLRQSS

>member
-113 SLYEIMEAACAFFE
+113 SLYEIMETACAFFE

-133 GGAAGLKYFT
+133 DGASGLKYFT

-151 TLKKFRLGFAPS
+151 TLKKFRLGFAPN

-305 VLCLDGDS
+305 ILCLDGDS

-432 AAPRMPSAFRAPSA
+432 AAPVPPAPRMP
-446 ARNVSPASR
+446 V
-455 MPSAPF
+455 
-461 SSPSRMPPVPFSS
+461 PPTSK
-474 PSPMQPAAPVSP
+474 
-486 APQMPET
+486 MPET

-506 APQYQ
+506 APQHRK
-511 EPQPTCPSQT
+511 PQPDRPSQA
-521 PRQSA
+521 PRQFA
-526 NTGLPS
+526 NTGSPS
-532 NFSPFPDTAS
+532 NSGPFPDTAS
-542 FSGFRPSSNAFPS
+542 FSGFRPSFNAVPL
-555 SGARPFSN
+555 SGRRPFSN
-563 SASSPNARPFP
+563 SASSPDARSFP

-586 RTPRPALNHGI
+586 RTLRPALSHGI

-640 DIKNAGLKNLF
+640 DIRNAGLKNLF

-714 LRTLEE
+714 LRSLEE

>member
-113 SLYEIMEAACAFFE
+113 SLYEIMETACAFFE

-133 GGAAGLKYFT
+133 DGASGLKYFT

-151 TLKKFRLGFAPS
+151 TLKKFRLGFAPN

-305 VLCLDGDS
+305 ILCLDGDS

-432 AAPRMPSAFRAPSA
+432 AAPVPPAPRMP
-446 ARNVSPASR
+446 
-455 MPSAPF
+455 
-461 SSPSRMPPVPFSS
+461 VPRTSK
-474 PSPMQPAAPVSP
+474 
-486 APQMPET
+486 MPET

-506 APQYQ
+506 APQHRK
-511 EPQPTCPSQT
+511 PQPDRPSQA
-521 PRQSA
+521 PRQFT
-526 NTGLPS
+526 NTGSPS
-532 NFSPFPDTAS
+532 NSGPFPDTAS
-542 FSGFRPSSNAFPS
+542 FSSFRPSFNAVPL
-555 SGARPFSN
+555 SGRRPFSN
-563 SASSPNARPFP
+563 SASSPDARSFP

-586 RTPRPALNHGI
+586 RTLRPALSHGI

-640 DIKNAGLKNLF
+640 DIRNASLKNLF

-733 TEEAYLRQSA
+733 TEEAYLRQSS